1 MSFFSNINRFILVA
15 VFTAAPVCQG
25 FAQETAASG
34 EARLR
39 ESLRSTTLQLRGVQN
54 DLAAAL
60 SARDSLTTEKTANE
74 AEIEKLKKQLVTDR
88 IENDKVVAAL
98 KSNVV
103 NQAAE
108 LTSTNEELSK
118 TRASL
123 SKVVDYARK
132 LEAERN
138 ELTVHVAELD
148 RTVEDQRTKNIM
160 LFRTGTDILNRYAK
174 FSFGDALAAR
184 EPFIGLTRVKLEN
197 LVQADRESLADGK
210 IKP

>member
-1 MSFFSNINRFILVA
+1 MKRLLSFSLVA
-15 VFTAAPVCQG
+15 GLLAATHVLS
-25 FAQETAASG
+25 AQEAASP

-39 ESLRSTTLQLRGVQN
+39 ETLRATTLQLRAAQN
-54 DLAAAL
+54 DLSAAV
-60 SARDSLTTEKTANE
+60 SARDSINAEKTAVE
-74 AEIEKLKKQLVTDR
+74 AELEKLKKQLVADR

-98 KSNVV
+98 KTTAG

-108 LTSTNEELSK
+108 LASTLEELTK

-132 LEAERN
+132 LETERN
-138 ELTVHVAELD
+138 ELKVHVSELD
-148 RTVEDQRTKNIM
+148 RTIEDQRAKNVA
-160 LFRTGTDILNRYAK
+160 LYKVGNDILNRYAK

-197 LVQADRESLADGK
+197 LIQNDREQLADGK